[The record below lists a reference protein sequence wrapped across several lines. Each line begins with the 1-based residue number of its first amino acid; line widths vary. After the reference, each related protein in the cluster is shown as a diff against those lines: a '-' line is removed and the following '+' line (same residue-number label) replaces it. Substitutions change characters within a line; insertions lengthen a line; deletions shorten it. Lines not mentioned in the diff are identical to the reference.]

1 MQNFTTQKKVLFLI
15 TKSNWGGAQRYVFD
29 LATNLDPLAFQSI
42 VAFGG
47 NGELADKLTEAGIK
61 TISLKSLVRD
71 ISAIKEL
78 RAIFELIAIIHRER
92 PDVLHIN
99 SSKAGLY
106 GALFG
111 RLLRVPRIIF
121 TSHGWAF
128 NEARPW
134 WQQLLFKTL
143 HWLTVLLSH
152 ETIAVSATLKNQ
164 LSWPGAASRMR
175 VIKLGRSLPEF
186 KTKEDARQLLE
197 MQVTTTDHGLI
208 DFHEDTWIGTIAEL
222 HPIKNLAVAIDAVA
236 SLIHIFPSLRY
247 VIIGEGQERA
257 QLTAQIY
264 HLGLE
269 EHVFL
274 VGALPEAARFL
285 KAFDLFVLPS
295 TSEGAGYVLLEAGL
309 ASVPIVATNVGGIPE
324 LITNGQTGS
333 LVPPDAVDALTIAI
347 RELLEN
353 ADRQTE
359 YITTLL
365 PICTS
370 YTIEKMVAE
379 TAQIY
384 NS

>member
-1 MQNFTTQKKVLFLI
+1 MQNTNQKKVLFLI

-29 LATNLDPLAFQSI
+29 IATNLDPLQFQPI

-47 NGELADKLTEAGIK
+47 NGELAEKLTDAGIK
-61 TISLKSLVRD
+61 TIPLRSLMRD
-71 ISAIKEL
+71 ISATKEM
-78 RAIFELIAIIHRER
+78 RAIFEIISIIRRER

-106 GALFG
+106 GALIG
-111 RLLRVPRIIF
+111 RLLRVPRVIF

-128 NEARPW
+128 NESRPW
-134 WQQLLFKTL
+134 WQKLLFKTL

-152 ETIAVSATLKNQ
+152 ETIAVSATLKSQ
-164 LSWPGAASRMR
+164 LTWPGAASRMR
-175 VIKLGRSLPEF
+175 IVKLGRAIPTF
-186 KTKEDARQLLE
+186 KSKEDARQLLE
-197 MQVTTTDHGLI
+197 MQVTNTAYGLV
-208 DFHEDTWIGTIAEL
+208 DFHKDTWIGTIAEL

-236 SLIHIFPSLRY
+236 SLIHIFPRLRY

-257 QLTAQIY
+257 RLSAQIQ

-295 TSEGAGYVLLEAGL
+295 KSEGAGYVLLEAGL
-309 ASVPIVATNVGGIPE
+309 AAVPIVATRVGGIPE

-333 LVPPDAVDALTIAI
+333 LVPSDAVDALTLAI
-347 RELLEN
+347 RELLEDSN
-353 ADRQTE
+353 RQAE
-359 YITTLL
+359 YTTTLL
-365 PICTS
+365 PICAAYS
-370 YTIEKMVAE
+370 IEKMVAE
-379 TAQIY
+379 TVAVY
-384 NS
+384 GS